1 MWTPASRPG
10 IIPLH
15 PLGFG
20 TILGRAFSALR
31 HNPAVLLGVALG
43 VQFVGYFVML
53 LGTLGVAFLTYQR
66 LETLAFGSD
75 DWMTIFVGSTVV
87 TIVTGLILG
96 ILAGTLQVLVQ
107 GVVVSEVASAALA
120 EKHSLR
126 ALWVRVRP
134 VAWRLIGY
142 TAMLVA
148 AVLILLVI
156 VVVLLFLLATVTPP
170 IAITLGVLV
179 VLGSIPLS
187 LWLSTKLLL
196 VTSVLVM
203 EHTTIRGAI
212 VRSWQLTRGR
222 FWPILGI
229 VVVISLIM
237 GTITQFV
244 GLPFSLLST
253 GLGTVIAP
261 TGDPSASAIIGVL
274 LTSLLAQVV
283 TLLVSC
289 ITVVVS
295 STAAAIIYID
305 CRMRAEGLD
314 IDLLGYIERRD
325 AGEDVSYDPYAP
337 HPERP
342 HAVRAAYVDPW
353 LLPAGS
359 TPAFGYPGAPQAVAP
374 SYPVQ
379 GYPAPGYAPYPAQG
393 APAQGY
399 PAPAQAA
406 YPAYP
411 TQPGAPVQGGYPAQP
426 AYPAAPAQPAYPAQP
441 PAWAGQNPAAAAPA
455 QAPETPTAWVA
466 PGQAAARPGRPGS
479 DEATPPADPD
489 SPWA

>member
-20 TILGRAFSALR
+20 TILGRAFAALR

-43 VQFVGYFVML
+43 VQFVGYFIML
-53 LGTLGVAFLTYQR
+53 LGTVGVAFLSYQR
-66 LETLAFGSD
+66 LETLQFGSD

-87 TIVTGLILG
+87 TLAPGPLPGLP
-96 ILAGTLQVLVQ
+96 AGTLQVLVQ
-107 GVVVSEVASAALA
+107 GVVVSEVASATLA

-134 VAWRLIGY
+134 VAWRLVGY
-142 TAMLVA
+142 TALLVL
-148 AVLILLVI
+148 AVLVLLTVI
-156 VVVLLFLLATVTPP
+156 VVLLFMLATVAAP
-170 IAITLGVLV
+170 IAITLGVLLM
-179 VLGSIPLS
+179 LGSIPLA

-229 VVVISLIM
+229 VVVISMIM

-244 GLPFSLLST
+244 GLPFSLLSG
-253 GLGTVIAP
+253 GLGSVIAP
-261 TGDPSASAIIGVL
+261 TGDPSATAVL
-274 LTSLLAQVV
+274 SVVVTSLLAQVV

-289 ITVVVS
+289 ISVVVS

-325 AGEDVSYDPYAP
+325 AGEDVSYDPYTP
-337 HPERP
+337 HPEHP
-342 HAVRAAYVDPW
+342 HALRPAYVDPW
-353 LLPAGS
+353 LLPAGAV
-359 TPAFGYPGAPQAVAP
+359 PAFGYPGAPQPAA
-374 SYPVQ
+374 Q
-379 GYPAPGYAPYPAQG
+379 GYPPYGAPVPGYPAYPAAAAPAPGYPAYPAQG
-393 APAQGY
+393 
-399 PAPAQAA
+399 
-406 YPAYP
+406 
-411 TQPGAPVQGGYPAQP
+411 
-426 AYPAAPAQPAYPAQP
+426 YPAAPAQPSSPAYPVQPTAPAQGVYPLQPPAPAQGAYPAQP
-441 PAWAGQNPAAAAPA
+441 PAL
-455 QAPETPTAWVA
+455 ETPTAWVA
-466 PGQAAARPGRPGS
+466 PGAAPKPVRPGG
-479 DEATPPADPD
+479 DEPTPPADPD